1 MADPELDRAPQAIDA
16 PSEDPVAE
24 TIRAE
29 LDQVLPHVVTALKR
43 QDTVEELRHRLDRA
57 EKRLAERQQ
66 RPFVAG
72 VRRVLVMV
80 RRLDFEPDAKE
91 AIATELERIL
101 VGAGYAE
108 FGEEGEAFDP
118 RRHEVVDGPAEQSG
132 TTVVEVLEPGLE
144 TLGEIVVRTKVRVGE
159 AEEEE

>member
-1 MADPELDRAPQAIDA
+1 MADSELDRAPEAMDA
-16 PSEDPVAE
+16 PTEGPVAE
-24 TIRAE
+24 AIRAE

-43 QDTVEELRHRLDRA
+43 QDAVEELRHRLDLA

-80 RRLDFEPDAKE
+80 RRLDFEQDAKE
-91 AIATELERIL
+91 AIAAELERVL

-118 RRHEVVDGPAEQSG
+118 RRHEVVDGSGDEQSG
-132 TTVVEVLEPGLE
+132 VTVIEVLEPGLE

-159 AEEEE
+159 AEEE

>member
-1 MADPELDRAPQAIDA
+1 MDA
-16 PSEDPVAE
+16 PAENSTSEA
-24 TIRAE
+24 IRAE

-43 QDTVEELRHRLDRA
+43 QDAVAELRHRLDVA

-91 AIATELERIL
+91 AIATELERVL
-101 VGAGYAE
+101 VGAGYEE
-108 FGEEGEAFDP
+108 FGEEGEVFDP
-118 RRHEVVDGPAEQSG
+118 RRHEVVGETAEQSDA
-132 TTVVEVLEPGLE
+132 TVTEVLEPGLE
-144 TLGEIVVRTKVRVGE
+144 TLGEIVVRAKVRVGE
-159 AEEEE
+159 AEEE

>member
-1 MADPELDRAPQAIDA
+1 MADPELDQAPEATDA

-24 TIRAE
+24 AIRAE

-43 QDTVEELRHRLDRA
+43 QDAVEELRHRLDLA

-80 RRLDFEPDAKE
+80 RRLDFEPDAKG
-91 AIATELERIL
+91 AIAAELERVL

-108 FGEEGEAFDP
+108 FGEEREAFDP
-118 RRHEVVDGPAEQSG
+118 RRHEVVEEPGEQSEVV
-132 TTVVEVLEPGLE
+132 VVEVLEPGLE
-144 TLGEIVVRTKVRVGE
+144 TLGEIVVRAKVRVGE
-159 AEEEE
+159 AEEE